1 MSVML
6 WRSSKKKPESHGCC
20 HYCQYVPEPCSA
32 EEEKLTQKLT
42 RTHAG
47 DAGVQCEKKFMENR
61 ANEGGGEIA
70 GYIPYV
76 KLKSNVKPVFVLWY
90 QMLVM
95 SPMLLLSV
103 GYFSVY
109 FATRKGGVTVE
120 GVRTLYSQS
129 SSGLFREEILGVCGF
144 VIGAVMALAA
154 LSWVRHRRPEN
165 PHHTRMWIVDIL
177 DDSLKEMVS
186 FCATVVL
193 SSLFGVLTI
202 MYWISVFSARQKGD
216 HMGGAILIGSV
227 LIIVSVVVYSLP
239 LLLSTTGNVPHRERV
254 RTLQD
259 IISYSRFMSVV
270 RGWGECKKLSRLGIA
285 VRYASIF
292 VIASI
297 SMGISWWLWGGR
309 NVSVVAVA
317 LYVGVIAVYFVCC
330 KIYFSIK
337 LIIRS
342 CFSRSAFLLLSGLF
356 CVSLLLIF
364 WAGMTEVSNRSKDSF
379 LAVLAG
385 FWWIVPI
392 YFYGILR
399 RVPML
404 ASLNSMR
411 LCREIE
417 SLAKSYE
424 QLFSGEVGGDRD
436 VVAIVNEVLP
446 VGVVLRKKDRSGW
459 VKPWS
464 RRAVMMVPEA
474 GKPRKPGPYDVDLRA
489 YIAKTFDIVLPGT
502 GAPVLPSRVRSSN
515 GAIDEWHVDSLY

>member
-1 MSVML
+1 MF
-6 WRSSKKKPESHGCC
+6 WRSSKNKLESHDCC
-20 HYCQYVPEPCSA
+20 HYCQYVPEPCSP
-32 EEEKLTQKLT
+32 EDEKLTQKLA

-47 DAGVQCEKKFMENR
+47 DVGVQCEKKFIENIT
-61 ANEGGGEIA
+61 NEGGDEIA

-76 KLKSNVKPVFVLWY
+76 ELKSSVKPVFVLGY
-90 QMLVM
+90 QMLVI

-103 GYFSVY
+103 GYISVY
-109 FATRKGGVTVE
+109 FATREGGVTVE

-165 PHHTRMWIVDIL
+165 PHQNRMWVVDIL

-186 FCATVVL
+186 FCAVIVL

-202 MYWISVFSARQKGD
+202 MYWISAFSARQKGD

-227 LIIVSVVVYSLP
+227 LIVVSVVAYSLP
-239 LLLSTTGNVPHRERV
+239 LLLSVTGNVSHRERV

-259 IISYSRFMSVV
+259 IVSYSRFMSVV
-270 RGWGECKKLSRLGIA
+270 QGWSECKKLSRLGIA

-297 SMGISWWLWGGR
+297 SMGISWWVWGGR
-309 NVSVVAVA
+309 NMSVVAVA
-317 LYVGVIAVYFVCC
+317 VYVGAIAVYFVWC

-337 LIIRS
+337 LIVRS
-342 CFSRSAFLLLSGLF
+342 RFLRAAFLLLSGLF
-356 CVSLLLIF
+356 CVSLILIF
-364 WAGMTEVSNRSKDSF
+364 WAGMAEVSNRSKDSLF
-379 LAVLAG
+379 AVLAG
-385 FWWIVPI
+385 FWWIAPI

-399 RVPML
+399 RIPML

-424 QLFSGEVGGDRD
+424 RLFSGEAGGDRD

-446 VGVVLRKKDRSGW
+446 VGVVLRNKDGGGW
-459 VKPWS
+459 MKPWS

-474 GKPRKPGPYDVDLRA
+474 GKPRKPGPHAVDLRS
-489 YIAKTFDIVLPGT
+489 YIAETFDIVLPGT
-502 GAPVLPSRVRSSN
+502 GAPVLLSRVRSSN
-515 GAIDEWHVDSLY
+515 GVIDEWHVDSSY